1 MCTSWL
7 TQRAAA
13 SLEEATKAN
22 STRSTRGSRRAVRS
36 LRSTLSMPSRCHMP
50 SSTCAPPSGR
60 DASKVSSELAVTRNA
75 AAGPAAGTGRRSAVG
90 SRPGRPGRSGRSCR
104 GSWCATPAPP
114 RPTGCGPAAGTTPA
128 CRSCSA
134 AAPPARTC
142 PRHYQY
148 HHRLDNMCCPIR
160 VLGVHSAWRQPQSS
174 DLRPYPGTCPRPALN
189 CGTQVAR
196 MHLEH
201 IDHLAGMI
209 GRLDTQIEEMVAPFC
224 EQVRALCTIP
234 GIGERT
240 AQVLIGEI
248 GVDMSRFP
256 SADHLASWAGLCP
269 ANNESA
275 GKHRS
280 GKTRKGNREVREA
293 LVEAG
298 RSEE

>member
-1 MCTSWL
+1 MCTSPD
-7 TQRAAA
+7 TQPAAA
-13 SLEEATKAN
+13 SLEEASSARLATSAN
-22 STRSTRGSRRAVRS
+22 STRSTRGSRRRPVRS
-36 LRSTLSMPSRCHMP
+36 LLSTLSMPSRCHMP

-148 HHRLDNMCCPIR
+148 HHRLNNMCCPIR

-189 CGTQVAR
+189 CGTQVSCEPLLEAVTLDPERLGGPWAR
-196 MHLEH
+196 ANAHSHRHPRH
-201 IDHLAGMI
+201 ILGPVTDPDDGWSGH
-209 GRLDTQIEEMVAPFC
+209 MVCDDDGTGDPF
-224 EQVRALCTIP
+224 
-234 GIGERT
+234 
-240 AQVLIGEI
+240 
-248 GVDMSRFP
+248 VDDPR
-256 SADHLASWAGLCP
+256 G
-269 ANNESA
+269 
-275 GKHRS
+275 
-280 GKTRKGNREVREA
+280 
-293 LVEAG
+293 
-298 RSEE
+298 